1 MYRYLFL
8 FLSLTTLIPAHAVSR
23 LALVIGNGDYQK
35 VASLDNPVNDA
46 QDMAQVLR
54 RLGFEVILKLNLNN
68 RAMTEVVQEFG
79 TRLRSQGSIGL
90 FYFSGHGLQTK
101 GHNFLVPVDAPIK
114 SEADI
119 RWETL
124 DANRV
129 LDQMK
134 DANNEINIVILDV
147 CRDNS
152 YKTNLKSQGLA
163 RMENPTGFLTA
174 YATAP
179 NTVSCGSSK
188 ERNSIYTK
196 YLLEALHHK
205 AHLSVLDM
213 LTEVTGK
220 VVAKTKGAQVPWKSD
235 SLTKRFCF
243 GICGSHIS
251 QLLRTCEIHF
261 QADRLTSGRGGTA
274 LACYEEVLKKDPNNA
289 SALKGLKK
297 IEATYIAWI
306 EAALR
311 DKEVG
316 KAQQYMAGLRKV
328 NPESRKLAAFED
340 QIQTPRSPV
349 CRPPQEVVTGRV
361 VAGKVFRDC
370 LQNGSLGPEMVSIPD
385 GSFRMGDIQGCGDY
399 DEKPVN
405 RVTVKGFAMGRYEV
419 RVDEFQQF
427 VNATGYRTEAEK
439 GDGCYVDKNGKGL
452 WTKVRNA
459 NWRNPYFSQNNI
471 HPVVCISWNDAT
483 AYAQWLSEQTG
494 KEYRLPTEAEWEY
507 AARAGT
513 ETARYWG
520 NNPDNACYY
529 ANVADKTA
537 KKKYS
542 NWNIHNCTD
551 GYVYT
556 APVGHFQPNAFG
568 LFDMLGN
575 VSEWTCS
582 KYESKYS
589 GEEKRCISSKNLA
602 KNNSLSLRGG
612 NWRLISARMRSA
624 NRDKWSLADSFV
636 YVGLRLVRP

>member
-8 FLSLTTLIPAHAVSR
+8 FLSLTTLIPAHATSR
-23 LALVIGNGDYQK
+23 LALVIGNGDYH
-35 VASLDNPVNDA
+35 VNNA
-46 QDMAQVLR
+46 NDMAQVLR
-54 RLGFEVILKLNLNN
+54 SLGFEVILKLNLNN
-68 RAMTEVVQEFG
+68 RAMTQVVEEFG
-79 TRLRSQGSIGL
+79 TRLRSQSSIGL

-101 GHNFLVPVDAPIK
+101 GHNFLVPVDASIK
-114 SEADI
+114 SKADI
-119 RWETL
+119 HWETL

-134 DANNEINIVILDV
+134 DANNEVNIVILNV

-251 QLLRTCEIHF
+251 QLLRTCERHF
-261 QADRLTSGRGGTA
+261 QADRLTSGKGGTA

-289 SALKGLKK
+289 SALEGLEK

-311 DKEVG
+311 DGEVG
-316 KAQQYMAGLRKV
+316 KAQQYMAGLRRL

-340 QIQTPRSPV
+340 QIH
-349 CRPPQEVVTGRV
+349 
-361 VAGKVFRDC
+361 AFRDR
-370 LQNGSLGPEMVSIPD
+370 LQNGSLAPKMVWIPD
-385 GSFRMGDIQGCGDY
+385 GFFRMGDIQGCGDY
-399 DEKPVN
+399 DEKPVD

-419 RVDEFQQF
+419 TVREFWQF

-439 GDGCYVDKNGKGL
+439 GNGCYVDKNGKGS
-452 WTKVRNA
+452 WGYVKDA
-459 NWRNPYFSQNNI
+459 NWRNPYFSQNDN

-494 KEYRLPTEAEWEY
+494 QKYRLPTEAEWEY

-520 NNPDNACYY
+520 NDPDEACRY

-542 NWNIHNCTD
+542 SWNIHNCTD
-551 GYVYT
+551 AYVYT
-556 APVGHFQPNAFG
+556 APVGRFHPNAFG

-582 KYESKYS
+582 LYEPKYS
-589 GEEKRCISSKNLA
+589 GEEKLSFGKNLA
-602 KNNSLSLRGG
+602 KKPSLRGG
-612 NWRLISARMRSA
+612 DWYSEPRRVRSAFRNWGKYSARYG
-624 NRDKWSLADSFV
+624 FI
-636 YVGLRLVRP
+636 GLRLVRP